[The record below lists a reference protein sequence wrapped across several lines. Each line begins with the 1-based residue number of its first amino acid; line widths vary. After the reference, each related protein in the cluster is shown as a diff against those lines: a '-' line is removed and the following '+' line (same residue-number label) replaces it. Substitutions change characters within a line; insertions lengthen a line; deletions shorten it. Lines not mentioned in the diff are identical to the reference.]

1 MHSRPVGESTKIEI
15 VSVYTSSGSWCATVP
30 SGEYDKN
37 LTFDQIADLKLA
49 EEAAA
54 TLSGPIV
61 INGCKHGDE
70 RMRPSRAAC
79 FFCGRS
85 CAEFALSDF
94 HTAAISNSGTKP

>member
-1 MHSRPVGESTKIEI
+1 
-15 VSVYTSSGSWCATVP
+15 VP

-94 HTAAISNSGTKP
+94 HTAAMNNRGTKP